1 MTMETEGYILIEPT
15 PEPMPEPMPEHT
27 PEPEPEPETVPEP
40 TTTPTPAPVVVPRT
54 GEEIKD
60 TLCDSL
66 FNTRLPIN
74 ILIDRIKGLIYGCII
89 GECRNNTECSN
100 NTDNFPYLTE
110 QMLMSM
116 ETVIENGM
124 YEPYKFLKKMKAY
137 KGTHDKYTQEVLN
150 TLEAEPNARI
160 NSINHYIKNEDAK
173 EDNEP
178 YIPTD
183 GNTALVRVIPL
194 CLYYNFD
201 DLALISCMTTH
212 ANTTCLTA
220 SVIFATLIRNLL
232 IGRPIIYE
240 DLLLCFNVSL
250 ASSMKN
256 IEHEEGYD
264 NLVNYVPN
272 NNYKNIDELELK
284 DGDHV
289 YKTLGV
295 CIYSLMKTVEQNIMD
310 SHIESP
316 TSNVDN
322 FNNIIEEVH
331 SKGGDTIT
339 NCCITGA
346 IVGCCIGYNNL
357 PLDKIHLTSQNSA
370 YIEKIVILYL
380 HIFGIKTQ

>member
-1 MTMETEGYILIEPT
+1 MNMETEGFILIANEPIHESA
-15 PEPMPEPMPEHT
+15 PEQMPSPAPEQMPS
-27 PEPEPEPETVPEP
+27 PVPETA
-40 TTTPTPAPVVVPRT
+40 PTPATEPIVVSRT
-54 GEEIKD
+54 EEEMKD
-60 TLCDSL
+60 DLCDSL
-66 FNTRLPIN
+66 FNTRLPKD

-89 GECRNNTECSN
+89 GECHNNNT
-100 NTDNFPYLTE
+100 TDNFPYLTE

-124 YEPYKFLKKMKAY
+124 YEPYKFLKKMKEY
-137 KGTHDKYTQEVLN
+137 KGTHNNYTQEVLN
-150 TLEAEPNARI
+150 TLEVEPNARI

-173 EDNEP
+173 DDNKP

-232 IGRPIIYE
+232 IGRPVSYE

-250 ASSMKN
+250 TSSMKN

-264 NLVNYVPN
+264 NLVNYIPN
-272 NNYKNIDELELK
+272 DNYKNIDELELK
-284 DGDHV
+284 DGSHV

-295 CIYSLMKTVEQNIMD
+295 CIYSLMRTIEQNIID
-310 SHIESP
+310 SHKESP

-357 PLDKIHLTSQNSA
+357 PLNKIHLTSQNSA
-370 YIEKIVILYL
+370 YIEKIINLYL
-380 HIFGIKTQ
+380 HVFGIKKL